1 MYYLKKKGCLA
12 FLLYT
17 FVTFLWS
24 LENAVKD
31 VNQIFTSNKLSEK
44 KSEHLF
50 FKKANLW
57 AFEALA
63 DFFWNIYGE
72 LVGVCQSKK
81 YSPRSNCF
89 LWTVVPGSRSY
100 FLMKPSDTSIIN
112 PVFQNKIWVTW
123 KKITAL
129 AYLGRVK
136 IS

>member
-12 FLLYT
+12 FLLYA

-31 VNQIFTSNKLSEK
+31 VNQIFMSNKLNE
-44 KSEHLF
+44 
-50 FKKANLW
+50 KKANLW
-57 AFEALA
+57 TFEALA

-72 LVGVCQSKK
+72 LVGARQSKK

-89 LWTVVPGSRSY
+89 LWTVVPGSRSN

-123 KKITAL
+123 KKITIL
-129 AYLGRVK
+129 AFLERVK